1 MDTNGH
7 KAGKMRFNAPEYI
20 NEFTATGQFPKIHRN
35 IVDMAIAHVKG
46 KKGVDLCCS
55 HGLLGQQLMQR
66 GNFQMIG
73 VDGDKKAVQLAHE
86 NKIWMDVFHLAI
98 KKETME
104 VLTNLVKSQNCTFL
118 VARRCLPELFG
129 NDMEFGI
136 DFFHQMRQ
144 IGITEVMLEGRVA
157 TKNAVNPLFSLNAEI
172 DLISQNYTPWQQ
184 ANNVAYLRAI
194 Q

>member
-1 MDTNGH
+1 
-7 KAGKMRFNAPEYI
+7 MRFNAPEYI
-20 NEFTATGQFPKIHRN
+20 NEFSSTGQFPKIHRN
-35 IVDMAIAHVKG
+35 IVDMALNHVKG
-46 KKGVDLCCS
+46 RKGLDLCCS

-66 GNFQMIG
+66 GNYVMCGI
-73 VDGDKKAVQLAHE
+73 DGDIKAVQLARDH
-86 NKIWMDVFHLAI
+86 KIQMEILPLAI
-98 KKETME
+98 KKTTLELIITFI
-104 VLTNLVKSQNCTFL
+104 KAQNCSFV

-129 NDMEFGI
+129 DDMEFGI
-136 DFFHQMRQ
+136 EFFHQMRE

-172 DLISQNYTPWQQ
+172 DLISQDYTPWQQ